1 MAVGALFCV
10 VTKFRSKDCNVLSLA
25 AAATLR
31 KQHRPR
37 NALARMGAACGK
49 CGCCGSSVAPAPP
62 EPEVFFFHKVRR
74 AAQASLSHSKH
85 GMAVPLPNMC

>member
-10 VTKFRSKDCNVLSLA
+10 VTKSGISN
-25 AAATLR
+25 ATANPWPPIESSTVPQR
-31 KQHRPR
+31 TRG
-37 NALARMGAACGK
+37 MGAACGK